1 MITAYAGQ
9 FSFNLQLQLHAAIV
23 ICLFL
28 NAEKFSTEAGGS

>member
-1 MITAYAGQ
+1 MITAFAGQ

-28 NAEKFSTEAGGS
+28 NTEEFFTEAGGS